1 MIVANRYA
9 KSLMEIAIETNQ
21 LEAVR
26 ADMKLVEKVCNE
38 NREFVLFLESPVI
51 KTDKKLI
58 VLDSIFKSKISDT
71 TLAFLSLIAKKHRE
85 MLINEI
91 AKAFDEAYKHTKN
104 IYTAVITSASG
115 LDAMSKQKV
124 LDLIKSQLNGE
135 VELIEKVDAT
145 TIGGFVLK
153 IGDKQLDKTV
163 AHQLSNMKKQLLHK
177 RLN

>member
-1 MIVANRYA
+1 MIVADRYA
-9 KSLMEIAIETNQ
+9 KSLMGIAIENNQ

-26 ADMKLVEKVCNE
+26 ADMKLVETVCNE

-51 KTDKKLI
+51 KTDKKLV
-58 VLDSIFKSKISDT
+58 VLNSIFKSKISET
-71 TLAFLSLIAKKHRE
+71 TMAFLSLITNKHRE
-85 MLINEI
+85 SLINEI
-91 AKAFDEAYKHTKN
+91 AMAFDEAYKQNKN

-115 LDAMSKQKV
+115 LDAKSKQKV
-124 LDLIKSQLNGE
+124 LDLIKDQLKGE
-135 VELIEKVDAT
+135 VELIEKVDAN

-153 IGDKQLDKTV
+153 IGDKQIDKTV